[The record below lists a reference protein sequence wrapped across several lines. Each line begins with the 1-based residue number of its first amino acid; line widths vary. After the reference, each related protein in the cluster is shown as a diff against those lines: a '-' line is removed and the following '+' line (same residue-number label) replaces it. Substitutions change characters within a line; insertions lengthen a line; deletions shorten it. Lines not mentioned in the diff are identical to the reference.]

1 MADLTIAQG
10 DYGFT
15 LDFTVQTGTG
25 GAYVLTGKVVTL
37 KVWAPGN
44 PGVLKL
50 SASTTL
56 VSATSGTCQYSP
68 ASTDFT
74 ATGHYYMELEMTEAT
89 QQDSTKSYTLDVVE
103 SA

>member
-1 MADLTIAQG
+1 MADLIIAQG
-10 DYGFT
+10 DYGFN
-15 LDFTVQTGTG
+15 LAFTVQTGTG
-25 GAYVLTGKVVTL
+25 GAFNLTGKVVTL
-37 KVWAPGN
+37 KVWSPGN

-56 VSATSGTCQYSP
+56 VIASTGTCQYIP

-74 ATGHYYMELEMTEAT
+74 ATGRYYMELEMTEAT
-89 QQDSTKSYTLDVVE
+89 QQDSTKTYTLDVVE